1 MNKLDQ
7 PWDLISYLYGEMSEE
22 ERALFEEELKQNAE
36 LREELA
42 AFKATRSCLQAA
54 NEVQEAPT
62 LPMLPLDVPRESS
75 HVPLPKWWQSPW
87 LQAAVF
93 AMTLMCTAALTG
105 LQMKWNDTEGFSLR
119 FGEATSQKEIS
130 ESPQAA
136 NEVGSISELAAEN
149 TLIRQLLLAQQD
161 SFSQQLAA
169 LYGQLDTKLQQRIAG
184 LAKQKQQVSLSEDQF
199 SSIRKELLRENYQLM
214 TDLMEYGAEYQRSY
228 NEQML
233 GEFAQYLDRQRSN
246 DLQLIS
252 VALQDILQQNN
263 IQQQETEIL
272 LGQLINHIASD

>member
-1 MNKLDQ
+1 MNKIEHT
-7 PWDLISYLYGEMSEE
+7 WDLISYLYGEMSEE
-22 ERALFEEELKQNAE
+22 EKALFEEELKQNPS
-36 LREELA
+36 LQEELV
-42 AFKATRSCLQAA
+42 AFKATRSCLQVA
-54 NEVQEAPT
+54 NEVQEAPA
-62 LPMLPLDVPRESS
+62 LPVLPLDRPRESKTS
-75 HVPLPKWWQSPW
+75 HPQWWQSPW

-93 AMTLMCTAALTG
+93 AMTLMCSAALTG
-105 LQMKWNDTEGFSLR
+105 LQMKWNTEEGFSLR
-119 FGEATSQKEIS
+119 FGAADRPVEVV
-130 ESPQAA
+130 ESAQSS
-136 NEVGSISELAAEN
+136 NEVHSLSTLAEEN

-161 SFSQQLAA
+161 SLSQQVET
-169 LYGQLDTKLQQRIAG
+169 LYGKLDTQLRQRIAR
-184 LAKQKQQVSLSEDQF
+184 LANHKQEVSLSEDQF

>member
-1 MNKLDQ
+1 MNKMEHS
-7 PWDLISYLYGEMSEE
+7 WELISYLYGEMGEE
-22 ERALFEEELKQNAE
+22 EKILFEEELKQNTDLQA
-36 LREELA
+36 ELA

-54 NEVQEAPT
+54 NEVQEAPA
-62 LPMLPLDVPRESS
+62 LPILSS
-75 HVPLPKWWQSPW
+75 HGPSESKAPYSRWWQSPW

-105 LQMKWNDTEGFSLR
+105 LEMKWNREEGFFLR
-119 FGEATSQKEIS
+119 FGAADTQLKGVQTSTQATH
-130 ESPQAA
+130 
-136 NEVGSISELAAEN
+136 EVHSLSTLAAEN
-149 TLIRQLLLAQQD
+149 ALIRQLLLAQQD
-161 SFSQQLAA
+161 SLSQQVEA
-169 LYGQLDTKLQQRIAG
+169 LYGKLDSQLQQRITG
-184 LAKQKQQVSLSEDQF
+184 LARQNQQVSLSEDQF